1 MPTSTDPGTRRKQIE
16 AERRGLVQR
25 LPTRFRT
32 RRGFAFLLGTL
43 AFFGYGG
50 WYLIQGQG
58 VLSSLLAAVASAVA
72 AFLFFWWV
80 FSRVGSGFDD

>member
-1 MPTSTDPGTRRKQIE
+1 
-16 AERRGLVQR
+16 
-25 LPTRFRT
+25 
-32 RRGFAFLLGTL
+32 LLGTL

-58 VLSSLLAAVASAVA
+58 VLSSLLAAVASGVA
-72 AFLFFWWV
+72 AFLFFWFA